1 MRHFFETVLVL
12 VGPFFIGMKI
22 AQLYFLSLRQTQEM
36 TQESTSG
43 PFGGKFL
50 TEEERQT
57 FFEPIPSHGFSEL
70 VKVKRQ
76 GRWFLLKGL
85 KPEYRQQPV
94 YLELLKKEYAL
105 MVQLD
110 HPNIVKAYA
119 KEMSNELG
127 PCIVMEYIDGMT
139 LDAFLE
145 SNPSNEVR
153 RKVVDQLVDALAYIH
168 SKQILHRDLKPS
180 NVLITHNG
188 NNVKIIDFGLS
199 DADDYAILKQS
210 AGTLEYMAP
219 EQKSPSR
226 KTDCR
231 ADVYAFGLL
240 LGDLLPHRYHHIKA
254 QCTREN
260 PEKRYPDMVAVRKAL
275 TRSDHRRM
283 RLPLLALVALM
294 VPLLFLAI
302 RTAPTAKPSDSLVGS
317 ISTDQQKYV
326 EEVEWYI
333 NKMLRPIAE
342 EAQKGQEY
350 HEVLVARLSNT
361 KMAINALIQEMSCL
375 YPSNSQEYLSF
386 LSMADDIHKRKELQ
400 FLNPINAVTKSYR
413 EDYGKGLLSQLEYD
427 SLEWMVSP
435 SLTTRSVTG
444 ITTSSATGGIS
455 ILGKGYP
462 GGVER
467 GLCWGMLHNPT
478 IKSKHACFDNMAD
491 TLVMTGLLPN
501 TTYFV
506 RAYISGSAGVYYGNE
521 FAFTTLP
528 DNVEASMAEGALPGL
543 FSVAEGRQVWFSKG
557 NLQYQAS
564 TSTWRFAEHQYD
576 YVGKANENISA
587 TYSGWIDLFGWG
599 TSGYDHGALHWQPWS
614 SDTIAQNNAFYYAYG
629 NASYDLN
636 DMTGKAD
643 WGYNAISNGGN
654 KENLWHTPSIR
665 EWVYL
670 LYVRNTVSGIRYA
683 KAFVNGEESLLILPD
698 NWHVATYHLNSINS
712 FEAPYRAN
720 EISLSDWQQML
731 EPAGAVLLPAAGT
744 RTVGNVFWG
753 AFAYHTA
760 NAGSENS
767 YGMSCGIDRL
777 IDARTGHRGD
787 GMAVRLVRDVK

>member
-1 MRHFFETVLVL
+1 
-12 VGPFFIGMKI
+12 
-22 AQLYFLSLRQTQEM
+22 M

-50 TEEERQT
+50 TEEETQT
-57 FFEPIPSHGFSEL
+57 SFEPIPSHGFSEL

-85 KPEYRQQPV
+85 KPEYRKQPV

-119 KEMSNELG
+119 KEMNDELG

-139 LDAFLE
+139 LDRFLD
-145 SNPSNEVR
+145 SKPSRQAR
-153 RKVVDQLVDALAYIH
+153 RKVVDQLIDALAYIH
-168 SKQILHRDLKPS
+168 NRQILHRDLKPS
-180 NVLITHNG
+180 NILITHNG
-188 NNVKIIDFGLS
+188 NNVKILDFGLS

-210 AGTLEYMAP
+210 AGTLGFISP
-219 EQKSPSR
+219 EQKQKSASNSNIII
-226 KTDCR
+226 DCKS
-231 ADVYAFGLL
+231 DIYTFGLL
-240 LGDLLPHRYHHIKA
+240 LREIFPHQYRCITVK
-254 QCTREN
+254 CTRKN
-260 PEKRYPDMVAVRKAL
+260 PEQRYADMEEVRKAFERYDFRRRWLPMIVMVAVIA
-275 TRSDHRRM
+275 
-283 RLPLLALVALM
+283 A
-294 VPLLFLAI
+294 LLFFSI
-302 RTAPTAKPSDSLVGS
+302 RPAPTIEPSDSLVES
-317 ISTDQQKYV
+317 LSTDQLKYV
-326 EEVEWYI
+326 EEAEWYI

-350 HEVLVARLSNT
+350 REVLVARLSNT
-361 KMAINALIQEMSCL
+361 KVAINALIQEMSCL

-386 LSMADDIHKRKELQ
+386 LSMADNIHKRKELQ

-413 EDYGKGLLSQLEYD
+413 EDYGKELLSQSEYD

-444 ITTSSATGGIS
+444 ITTSSATGGIN

-478 IKSKHACFDNMAD
+478 IKSKHACFDSMAD

-506 RAYISGSAGVYYGNE
+506 RAYISGSAGVYYGSE
-521 FAFTTLP
+521 VTFTTLS
-528 DNVEASMAEGALPGL
+528 DDVATSVEEGALPGL
-543 FSVAEGRQVWFSKG
+543 FSVAEGRQVQFSKG

-564 TSTWRFAEHQYD
+564 TGTWRFAEHQYD
-576 YVGKANENISA
+576 FVGKANENISA
-587 TYSGWIDLFGWG
+587 TYDGWIDLFGWG

-670 LYVRNTVSGIRYA
+670 LYVRNTVSGVRYA

-767 YGMSCGIDRL
+767 YWMSCVIDRL

-787 GMAVRLVRDVK
+787 GMAVRLVRDVE